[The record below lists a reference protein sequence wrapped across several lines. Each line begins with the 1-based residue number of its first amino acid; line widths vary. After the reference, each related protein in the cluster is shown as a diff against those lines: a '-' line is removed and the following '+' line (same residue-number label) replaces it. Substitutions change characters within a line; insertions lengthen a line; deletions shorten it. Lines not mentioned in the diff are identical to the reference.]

1 MAQVAGTV
9 RQQLNQLL
17 GRHVR
22 DFDLNARYREDYN
35 FVYLVVMKNLRWDNR
50 SPEFRRIQNTVADLG
65 GSLESYGW
73 NGGNVLARFTIS
85 KAKLGL
91 K

>member
-1 MAQVAGTV
+1 MRHAGAV
-9 RQQLNQLL
+9 RQQLNSLL
-17 GRHVR
+17 GQYVR
-22 DFDLNARYREDYN
+22 DFDLNARYSEDFN
-35 FVYLVVMKNLRWDNR
+35 FVYLTLMKNLRWDHHA
-50 SPEFRRIQNTVADLG
+50 PEFRRIQNTIADLG
-65 GSLESYGW
+65 GSLISYGW